1 MAAAAALVLPR
12 KSQQAE
18 KAPALCPSR
27 GLSRTPFSSRAPP
40 APQQPEDLSL
50 GLGGFAE
57 LELDTGA
64 GCASGDPIP
73 PQGSV

>member
-1 MAAAAALVLPR
+1 MAAAAAL
-12 KSQQAE
+12 
-18 KAPALCPSR
+18 
-27 GLSRTPFSSRAPP
+27 G
-40 APQQPEDLSL
+40 DLSL

-64 GCASGDPIP
+64 GCAPGYPIL